1 MILDQNALEGED
13 GQQLLIVG
21 GEGDGVVDGDHG
33 VHDQYEEEEEEAYTL
48 GADQDGGVLMIPSS
62 LAR

>member
-21 GEGDGVVDGDHG
+21 GDGDGVVDGEHG
-33 VHDQYEEEEEEAYTL
+33 VHDQFGEEEGYTL